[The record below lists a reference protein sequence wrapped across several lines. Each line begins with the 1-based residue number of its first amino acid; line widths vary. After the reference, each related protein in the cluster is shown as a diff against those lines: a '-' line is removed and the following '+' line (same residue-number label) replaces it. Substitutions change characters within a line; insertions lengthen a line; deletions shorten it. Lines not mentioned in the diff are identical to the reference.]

1 MCPAI
6 IALSEIRHTRVALSE
21 MKRFGVKTILDIRI
35 FAYDCGPC
43 RARSW
48 DIFKYWGQL
57 SEETV
62 RAMKKLWNLTVVH
75 TGYSCYLSLDMGPG
89 AAACGMEIEINTGY
103 SCYLSVVRRSRGRFF
118 SPIGSGPGGSSLWN
132 GDRDKHWVQLLFIR
146 GSSSPGA
153 VFFSYWIWARGQRLV
168 EWG

>member
-103 SCYLSVVRRSRGRFF
+103 SW
-118 SPIGSGPGGSSLWN
+118 SSETCP
-132 GDRDKHWVQLLFIR
+132 HWQKITDSCLLTWIVIQLTECNNVLLFWPL
-146 GSSSPGA
+146 SYCQYLAWTPGPSEA
-153 VFFSYWIWARGQRLV
+153 L
-168 EWG
+168 